1 MGAYMKLWV
10 DETERIKKQAGDDMV
25 ILLSNWRQKVK
36 RYRIYRYCLCVAL
49 FISLAVFGGLGYYM
63 MDSSIPSVI
72 HVRAGEE
79 QSFNL
84 GIPAKAEIVSASG
97 QGESNIP
104 KGAVTID
111 LNQPVTMKMG
121 EVEQYLMEVRL
132 FGFLP
137 FKQVG
142 IQVID
147 AQEVIPVGVPIGI
160 YMKTDGILVIGVGE
174 FKGQDGDKCSPSK
187 YILKS
192 GDYIQKLNGET
203 VTEKDDFIGKI
214 EKCDGQELILTV
226 ERNGE
231 IMDVKVKPV
240 RDQSGAYRIGAW
252 VRDNAQG
259 VGTMTYIDANG
270 NFGALGHGIN
280 DVDTSTL
287 MDMDDGTLYQ
297 TEIVSIQ
304 KGTIGN
310 PGEMVGMIVY
320 SDDRILGDITMN
332 SKQGIFGKCNQR
344 AMEFAAGDP
353 IPVGLKQEIQEGPA
367 QILCTVDGTTQ
378 YYDIQITGIHLDH
391 DNINRG
397 LEIKVTDQRLL
408 DITGGIVQGMSGAPI
423 IQNGKLVGAVT
434 HVLVQ
439 DSTRGYG
446 IFIENMLSH

>member
-1 MGAYMKLWV
+1 
-10 DETERIKKQAGDDMV
+10 MV
-25 ILLSNWRQKVK
+25 ILLCNWKQKVR
-36 RYRIYRYCLCVAL
+36 RYRIYRYCLFVAL
-49 FISLAVFGGLGYYM
+49 FLSLAALGGVGYYL

-84 GIPAKAEIVSASG
+84 GVPARAEIVSVSG

-104 KGAVTID
+104 KGAVSID
-111 LNQPVTMKMG
+111 LNRPITMKMG

-137 FKQVG
+137 FKQIG

-147 AQEVIPVGVPIGI
+147 AQELIPVGVPIGI

-174 FKGQDGDKCSPSK
+174 FTGQDGGKYTPSK

-192 GDYIQKLNGET
+192 GDYIRKLNGET
-203 VTEKDDFIGKI
+203 VTEKDDFIGRI
-214 EKCDGQELILTV
+214 ENCDGSELVITV
-226 ERNGE
+226 ERGGE
-231 IMDVKVKPV
+231 IMDLKVKPV
-240 RDQSGAYRIGAW
+240 KDQGGAYRIGAW

-259 VGTMTYIDANG
+259 VGTMTYMDAEG

-304 KGTIGN
+304 KGTVGK

-320 SDDRILGDITMN
+320 SDERILGDITMN
-332 SKQGIFGKCNQR
+332 SKQGIFGKCNQK
-344 AMEFAAGDP
+344 AMDFATESPMP
-353 IPVGLKQEIQEGPA
+353 IGLKQEIKEGPA
-367 QILCTVDGTTQ
+367 QILCTVDGTTR
-378 YYDIQITGIHLDH
+378 YFDIEITDIHLDH
-391 DNINRG
+391 DNVNRG
-397 LEIKVTDQRLL
+397 LEIKVTDPELIDL
-408 DITGGIVQGMSGAPI
+408 TGGIVQGMSGAPI
-423 IQNGKLVGAVT
+423 IQNGKLIGAVT

-439 DSTRGYG
+439 DSSRGYG
-446 IFIENMLSH
+446 IFIENMLQQ